1 MERNFW
7 IKYMRRIGLPIL
19 LTVVFIF
26 GACKPTS
33 NIKPSKNLVLVG
45 KSYKNFQRANYIS
58 EFNNPETYEDSISL
72 DSLSITERKKEFLN
86 MMLPAVLAVKA
97 KLDFDRQKVLFLETK
112 KELSPLDKQFLNK
125 LEIKYKTKNMDVLA
139 KRLQT
144 FPVSI
149 VLAQA
154 ALESGW
160 GTSRFFQ
167 EANNPFGMWSFSD
180 SHARVQALVSRDSGK
195 KVYLRKFKN
204 LEAAVTAYYT
214 MLATGRTFQEF
225 RNMKMKT
232 DNPLKLIQALN
243 TYSERGSAYVS
254 DLASVITFNNLDKY
268 DNFEISAQYLAD
280 NIQ

>member
-7 IKYMRRIGLPIL
+7 TKYKRIGLPFL
-19 LTVVFIF
+19 LTVVFVF
-26 GACKPTS
+26 GACKPTGHV
-33 NIKPSKNLVLVG
+33 KPSMKLLLVR
-45 KSYKNFQRANYIS
+45 KSSYKNLDRVNNLS
-58 EFNNPETYEDSISL
+58 EILVADTHADSISL
-72 DSLSITERKKEFLN
+72 DSLSIKQRKKEFLN
-86 MMLPAVLAVKA
+86 RMLPAILTIKA
-97 KLDFDRQKVLFLETK
+97 KLDFERQQVLFLETK
-112 KELSPLDKQFLNK
+112 KEHSPLEKKFLAK
-125 LEIKYKTKNMDVLA
+125 LEKEYQTRNLKVLA

-180 SHARVQALVSRDSGK
+180 SHARVEALATRSNGK

-204 LEAAVTAYYT
+204 LRAAVKAYYF
-214 MLATGRTFQEF
+214 MLATRRTFQKF

-243 TYSERGSAYVS
+243 NYSERGSAYVN
-254 DLASVITFNNLDKY
+254 DLASVITFNHLDKY
-268 DNFEISAQYLAD
+268 DDFEIGPQYLAD